1 MLFEKE
7 NNCVG
12 KKKKETSALC
22 KLKRNLVLVKSRRIK
37 HTHQP
42 RRTLKEDGENEV
54 RSEHSFIK
62 SMHSPWKP
70 VLLNAL
76 SCGNIAVIDREMAV

>member
-12 KKKKETSALC
+12 KKKETSALC
-22 KLKRNLVLVKSRRIK
+22 KFKRNLVLVKSRRIK

-70 VLLNAL
+70 ALLNAL